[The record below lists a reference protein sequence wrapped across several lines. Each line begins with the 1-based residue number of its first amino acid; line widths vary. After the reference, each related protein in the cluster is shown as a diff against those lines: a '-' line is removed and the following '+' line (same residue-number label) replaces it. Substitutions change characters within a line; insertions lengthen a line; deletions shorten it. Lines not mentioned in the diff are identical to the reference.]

1 MTYEEI
7 KNKLSICEKALN
19 SLKTTGYKKATKEET
34 KLKIQEIKVLK
45 EGLEKRLLEA
55 DSGTVRTDDEAK
67 AEKLAKKGVN
77 VQLTEEDEGVQFD
90 QNQTAQAAVIVG
102 KATAK
107 ALVAAGEELAS
118 MRVIRIQP
126 NSFDVKAVFKGEKGE
141 DEYSFYISNNKLNIA
156 DFNSNKE
163 IADVGVQP
171 SGGPLVNGDIVSNEL
186 QKHFRSLSEANVRE
200 GYDANDDLDS
210 MDFSKLNPGQRAAFD
225 VWIVQYAEG
234 YFDNK
239 ADFQDMIDKFAE
251 VENAYDL
258 EDFVHADFA
267 GDKGERQIF
276 IRQLIKAYLD
286 DDQPLDEGEGDDH
299 HYIKVPKA
307 HFKKA
312 EAIIAKNIDGNN
324 VKMDYVDNDG
334 AGNAI
339 IYFMFKDGDIA
350 SGEAS
355 SFMHDA
361 VMDLEAYGIRIT
373 DHSAEMD
380 ESRYTKIRDYYKKI
394 DKLKGDQF
402 SKEEEEEN
410 PRKPSKQMDE
420 LDANDPILMRLRAKA
435 MQRKKDSER
444 SNFDPRGIDQEE
456 AMDLRMRLK
465 DLEEEREDILRNM
478 EQEAEPEGGPI
489 ADDYGS
495 ILNDIDEKIY
505 RVKKQIHQYDMNE
518 SPMTMAYTKIVKP
531 KKTNEESVARIQKA
545 YDVLIDNMKELGKKY
560 NAGDKSLIGQLKNL
574 TKQKKYLE
582 KSLQD
587 KVANIGKNQKLDELS
602 VDKEDALDEL
612 REILGRVQD
621 YGEQAREIIRQE
633 FPNYLSKGDS
643 YGVFNMG
650 SSFNRYD
657 TTLESMIDGI
667 ERHYEEEEDMEEG
680 KYKSD
685 AQRKAIHATKA
696 EKNENIKEGRGDLD
710 TIVRVITDMA
720 NEDGTSTKEAAE
732 EIIDA
737 LKDAYQ
743 IKEQPLDEADLEKGE
758 KKQVKKIVGQ
768 LKKSVKGHGDQ
779 AKYLSKLVKEGT
791 ELYDDN
797 NFQFKRFAAGQGKK
811 ALQVTAR
818 KLGGGGFDYIQIPG
832 DKVRLFAQ
840 AAVKS
845 ASLFNDMKY
854 QGADAD
860 TLESAPGYKHD
871 CAAKVVHEK
880 YGPGNCIHG
889 QHTLVKEGTKHVVT
903 HYDVF
908 FKKDNK
914 TVKNIPV
921 NELKIVTMNEHWH
934 KNYKKKSK

>member
-34 KLKIQEIKVLK
+34 KLKIQEISVLK

-55 DSGTVRTDDEAK
+55 DAGTVRTDDEAK

-118 MRVIRIQP
+118 MKVIRIQP

-156 DFNSNKE
+156 DLNSNKE

-186 QKHFRSLSEANVRE
+186 QKHFRSLSEE
-200 GYDANDDLDS
+200 G
-210 MDFSKLNPGQRAAFD
+210 R
-225 VWIVQYAEG
+225 
-234 YFDNK
+234 
-239 ADFQDMIDKFAE
+239 
-251 VENAYDL
+251 
-258 EDFVHADFA
+258 
-267 GDKGERQIF
+267 
-276 IRQLIKAYLD
+276 
-286 DDQPLDEGEGDDH
+286 PLGEGEGDDH
-299 HYIKVPKA
+299 HYLKVSRRDY
-307 HFKKA
+307 KKA
-312 EAIIAKNIDGNN
+312 QAILDKNVDPTY
-324 VKMDYVDNDG
+324 VKVEVVDNDG
-334 AGNAI
+334 AGNVI
-339 IYFMFKDGDIA
+339 FYFVLRHEQGFDDMYGDA
-350 SGEAS
+350 EADSEFYQEPEEDGEA
-355 SFMHDA
+355 FVYDA
-361 VMDLEAYGIRIT
+361 VMDLQANDINVV
-373 DHSAEMD
+373 DHSAED
-380 ESRYTKIRDYYKKI
+380 
-394 DKLKGDQF
+394 L
-402 SKEEEEEN
+402 N
-410 PRKPSKQMDE
+410 E
-420 LDANDPILMRLRAKA
+420 LDANDPVLMRLRAKA
-435 MQRKKDSER
+435 MEKKKNSKR

-495 ILNDIDEKIY
+495 ILNDIDAKIY
-505 RVKKQIHQYDMNE
+505 KVKKQIHQYDMNE

-531 KKTNEESVARIQKA
+531 KKTNEQSVDRIQKA

-587 KVANIGKNQKLDELS
+587 KVANIGKNQKLDELLS
-602 VDKEDALDEL
+602 VDKQDALEEL
-612 REILGRVQD
+612 REILGRVED
-621 YGEQAREIIRQE
+621 YGEQAREVIRQE

-650 SSFNRYD
+650 SSANRYD

-667 ERHYEEEEDMEEG
+667 ERHYSEEEDEVDEG

-696 EKNENIKEGRGDLD
+696 EKNENVTQKHIEDIEASGNIDIAYKKAIELLKSMIVKNENIKEGRGDLD
-710 TIVRVITDMA
+710 QIVRVITDMA
-720 NEDGTSTKEAAE
+720 NEDGTSTKEAAL

-737 LKDAYQ
+737 IKDAYQ
-743 IKEQPLDEADLEKGE
+743 IHEKGVQENYNKESLLKALGDADDAMIQLSNGRSFIIYNPNNNNDDNAAMWHDTSVFAVDKDGGEHEIDYKDISGINLEEADLGKGE

-797 NFQFKRFAAGQGKK
+797 NFQFKRFAAGQGNK

-889 QHTLVKEGTKHVVT
+889 QHTLVKEGAKHVVT

-914 TVKNIPV
+914 TVKDIPV